1 MAKETSKGHRTL
13 LLLTSQRY
21 QGGPSAPSK
30 HLTSVSSR
38 PPQLDVPKTDVLLL
52 TAQGRPLCLGLRK
65 KAWVETPI
73 ELSMP
78 YKQLSIHIL
87 RSSRV
92 TAVWD
97 DGKVTEHGL
106 MKNGTSSAWKGYMRA
121 SRKIEMV
128 IKAFKDMSK

>member
-13 LLLTSQRY
+13 LLLTSQRH

-52 TAQGRPLCLGLRK
+52 TAQGRPLCLGLLK
-65 KAWVETPI
+65 ETQI

-87 RSSRV
+87 CSSRV
-92 TAVWD
+92 IAVWE

-121 SRKIEMV
+121 SKKIEMV